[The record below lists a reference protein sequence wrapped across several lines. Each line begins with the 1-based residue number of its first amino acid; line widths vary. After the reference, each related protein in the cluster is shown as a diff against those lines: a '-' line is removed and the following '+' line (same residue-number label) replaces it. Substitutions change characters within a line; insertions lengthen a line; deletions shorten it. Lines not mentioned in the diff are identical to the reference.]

1 MQATPQ
7 EKPTKKP
14 TKKQSE
20 QMHQSVEGVKKEEL
34 ESFVKEQVINK
45 LGKPKN
51 LHFIRAS
58 NIFENRWRIDV
69 WCYFD
74 SKETIM
80 PTKCSKIFHSYF
92 AHTDTDGQIIYSNP
106 EIEKEY

>member
-1 MQATPQ
+1 
-7 EKPTKKP
+7 
-14 TKKQSE
+14 
-20 QMHQSVEGVKKEEL
+20 MHQSVEGVKKEEL

-69 WCYFD
+69 WCHYD
-74 SKETIM
+74 STITIM

-92 AHTDTDGQIIYSNP
+92 AHTDTDGQITYSNP
-106 EIEKEY
+106 EIKKEY